1 MNHDLNPNTIELVP
15 KSLRDII
22 RTNRMQAE
30 LRLAKTS
37 EIDALVASVDAA
49 RCKDK
54 IGNWRLVS
62 LLDKENHTVQ
72 VLLVGDSLSKR
83 HPAITSPIE
92 SIDFSRGL
100 VLTKNGSVYQLG
112 IRGLGEPPED
122 DLLCLCA
129 ALHLW
134 GRGEALGVPNISY

>member
-22 RTNRMQAE
+22 RTNRMQVE

-37 EIDALVASVDAA
+37 EIDALVGTIDTAGS
-49 RCKDK
+49 KDE
-54 IGNWRLVS
+54 IGNWRMVS
-62 LLDKENHTVQ
+62 LIDKENHTVQ
-72 VLLVGDSLSKR
+72 VLLVGDSLSRK
-83 HPAITSPIE
+83 HPAITSQILC
-92 SIDFSRGL
+92 IDFSQGL
-100 VLTKNGSVYQLG
+100 VLTRSKSVYKLG
-112 IRGLGEPPED
+112 ARGLGEPPED

-129 ALHLW
+129 ALHRW